1 MRYHALATDYDGT
14 LARQGQVDEHTL
26 AALRKLRASGRRLIM
41 VTGRELDDLARVFS
55 HFELFDRVVAENGA
69 VLYTPATR
77 EERLLAE
84 SPSEDLVAILKKR
97 GVSRISV
104 GRSVIATWRPHEVT
118 VLKTI
123 SELGLELQVIF
134 NKDAVMILPSGV
146 NKASGLRAAL
156 KEMKLST
163 HNVVGIGDAEN
174 DHAFLHCCACAVAVA
189 NALPIVKE
197 RADFVTSADHGAG
210 VAELIDMILADD
222 LAGLDPRLTRHH
234 VLLGRTE
241 DGTEVRVKPYESVL
255 IAGTSG
261 AGKSTMA
268 TGLLERL
275 AELGYQFCII
285 DPEGDYTTFEKA
297 IVLGDPHRPPNINEI
312 LKVLEQP
319 DENVAV
325 NMIGLAL
332 EHRVGFFA
340 SLLPHLEQMRSKT
353 GRPHWLV
360 LDEAHHL
367 LPALSDSASATLNQ
381 DLSGFLFITVHPEHV
396 SRTVLSGVALIV
408 VIGKSPAK
416 TIQRACQSLD
426 EPPPPVS
433 DRELKAGEG
442 LVWRR
447 GTGES
452 PIWFRSEPPRTEMRR
467 HQRKYTEGQL
477 EPDKCFY
484 FRGPDGKLNLKAH
497 NLSLFLQIADGLDD
511 ETWLYHLKR
520 GDYSQWL
527 RNSLQDESLASEVE
541 KIEKEGETEPRRS
554 REQIR
559 ARIEERYTLPA

>member
-1 MRYHALATDYDGT
+1 
-14 LARQGQVDEHTL
+14 
-26 AALRKLRASGRRLIM
+26 
-41 VTGRELDDLARVFS
+41 
-55 HFELFDRVVAENGA
+55 
-69 VLYTPATR
+69 
-77 EERLLAE
+77 
-84 SPSEDLVAILKKR
+84 
-97 GVSRISV
+97 
-104 GRSVIATWRPHEVT
+104 
-118 VLKTI
+118 
-123 SELGLELQVIF
+123 
-134 NKDAVMILPSGV
+134 
-146 NKASGLRAAL
+146 
-156 KEMKLST
+156 
-163 HNVVGIGDAEN
+163 
-174 DHAFLHCCACAVAVA
+174 
-189 NALPIVKE
+189 
-197 RADFVTSADHGAG
+197 
-210 VAELIDMILADD
+210 
-222 LAGLDPRLTRHH
+222 
-234 VLLGRTE
+234 
-241 DGTEVRVKPYESVL
+241 
-255 IAGTSG
+255 
-261 AGKSTMA
+261 
-268 TGLLERL
+268 
-275 AELGYQFCII
+275 
-285 DPEGDYTTFEKA
+285 
-297 IVLGDPHRPPNINEI
+297 
-312 LKVLEQP
+312 
-319 DENVAV
+319 
-325 NMIGLAL
+325 
-332 EHRVGFFA
+332 
-340 SLLPHLEQMRSKT
+340 PHLEQMRSKT